1 MTTVHSPDPSFTPAR
16 ACRSAVRPAS
26 VIAAVRRGSIAAV
39 LVAALGLGACA
50 TENAGNKQVGGTVL
64 GAVAGGLAGSAF
76 GRGEGRL
83 IMTGLGTLLGAFIGS
98 EVGQSL
104 DRADR
109 IAAQNTAQ
117 RTLEYGRTGQTATW
131 SNPDSGHS
139 GSVTPTRTYQDA
151 DGAYCREYQQTV
163 TVGSKTEQAYGR
175 ACRQPDGSWKIM
187 NS

>member
-1 MTTVHSPDPSFTPAR
+1 MTTAESKNRIPTLKP
-16 ACRSAVRPAS
+16 VRLP
-26 VIAAVRRGSIAAV
+26 VV
-39 LVAALGLGACA
+39 LALIAALGLGACS
-50 TENAGNKQVGGTVL
+50 TRQAGDKQVGGTVL

-83 IMTGLGTLLGAFIGS
+83 IMTGLGTLVGAFIGS

-104 DRADR
+104 DTADKL
-109 IAAQNTAQ
+109 AAERTAQ
-117 RTLEYGRTGQTATW
+117 RTFEYGRTGQTQTW

-139 GSVTPTRTYQDA
+139 GTVTPTRTYQQA

-163 TVGSKTEQAYGR
+163 TVGGKTEQAYGR
-175 ACRQPDGSWKIM
+175 ACRQPDGNWKIV